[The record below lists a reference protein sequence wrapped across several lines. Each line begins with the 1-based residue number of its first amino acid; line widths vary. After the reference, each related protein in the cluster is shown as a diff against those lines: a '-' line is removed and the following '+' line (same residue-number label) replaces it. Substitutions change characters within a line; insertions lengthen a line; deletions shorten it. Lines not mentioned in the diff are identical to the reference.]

1 MYAVQLGKR
10 FVADVAKARVSQGGR
25 DGMDMIKEIN
35 GTFFTRPGDYMD
47 AQAPPTF
54 LPSFKQSV
62 ATSTAYTLIK
72 RGEVPHCTYLATFCC
87 REWPPRRKHKQWAMI
102 SIQPCPFGEHRVD

>member
-1 MYAVQLGKR
+1 
-10 FVADVAKARVSQGGR
+10 VSQGGCDR
-25 DGMDMIKEIN
+25 MDMIKEIN

-72 RGEVPHCTYLATFCC
+72 RGEVPHCTVRYSTVRYSTVPHCNF
-87 REWPPRRKHKQWAMI
+87 RKNLLELLEI
-102 SIQPCPFGEHRVD
+102 SNFFDVPALYHEQARP